1 MNAITEEKTEKYL
14 YSLLPARDA
23 VLRDMERYAARHN
36 VPIIGPACG
45 RLLYQL
51 ARLIRARRVF
61 ELGSAI
67 GYSTLWLARAVGPSG
82 VVFYTDNDPGNA
94 RRAVR
99 YFRRARVR
107 NRVCLLVGDALQS
120 LKATPGKFDLIF
132 TDVNKTQYPEV
143 FHLAVP
149 RLRVGGL
156 LVADNVLRSG
166 HVVRPAARG
175 NAETRATWQFNELL
189 YSSQEL
195 FTTIIPLREGF
206 SVSQKLR
213 ER

>member
-23 VLRDMERYAARHN
+23 LLRHMERYAARHD

-67 GYSTLWLARAVGPSG
+67 GYSTLWLARAVGSGG
-82 VVFYTDNDPGNA
+82 VVFYTDNDPANA
-94 RRAVR
+94 RRAER
-99 YFRRARVR
+99 YFRRAGALGRVR
-107 NRVCLLVGDALQS
+107 LLVGDALQS
-120 LKATPGKFDLIF
+120 LKATSGKFDLIF
-132 TDVNKTQYPEV
+132 TDVDKTQYPEV

-156 LVADNVLRSG
+156 FVADNVLRSG

-175 NAETRATWQFNELL
+175 NPETRATWQFNRLL
-189 YSSQEL
+189 YGSREL
-195 FTTIIPLREGF
+195 FTTIVPLREGF

-213 ER
+213 E